1 MIRLENVHKHFGR
14 LHVLRGI
21 NLEIRRGEKVCVVGP
36 SGSGKSTLL
45 RVINHLEPIDDGTI
59 FIDGKPVYEHRVN
72 DAAFGELVARTLVV
86 GSTA

>member
-1 MIRLENVHKHFGR
+1 MIRLEKVHKHFGR

-59 FIDGKPVYEHRVN
+59 FIDGKPVFEHRVN
-72 DAAFGELVARTLVV
+72 GRVV
-86 GSTA
+86 RDS